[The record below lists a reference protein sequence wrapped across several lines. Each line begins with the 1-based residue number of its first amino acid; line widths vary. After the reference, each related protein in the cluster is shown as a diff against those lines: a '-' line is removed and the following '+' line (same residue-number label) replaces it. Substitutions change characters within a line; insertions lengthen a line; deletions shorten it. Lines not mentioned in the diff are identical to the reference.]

1 MRIAISGTACQG
13 KTTLIKDFLEQWPSY
28 KTPKKTYRDIIKE
41 NNLDH
46 SSKTNKKTQWDI
58 LNFMIEEQQK
68 HRTGQNVIFD
78 RCPLDN
84 LIYSMWAVEQ
94 PDNDIDE
101 EFVKKC
107 IPLVRESFRNLDVIF
122 FTPITKVAP
131 VVVEEDDLR
140 DTDAE
145 IIESI
150 DNIFKAVHREHEH
163 NPKTTFFIT
172 DDKPAIIEVFGSR
185 HERIQLLKLYIDAEG
200 DAQDTGNILDEE
212 TLAEMKKLQEVWKDV
227 DPEEN
232 SLIKKQIEK
241 KIKEDK
247 RKERLNNYR

>member
-13 KTTLIKDFLEQWPSY
+13 KTTLIKDFLDQWSTY

-41 NNLDH
+41 KDLAH
-46 SSKTNKKTQWDI
+46 SSKTNKATQWDI

-68 HRTGQNVIFD
+68 YRTGDNVIFD

-94 PDNDIDE
+94 PNNDIDE

-107 IPLVRESFRNLDVIF
+107 IPLVRESFRNLDIIF

-131 VVVEEDDLR
+131 VKIEEDDLR
-140 DTDAE
+140 DTNAE

-185 HERIQLLKLYIDAEG
+185 TERIELLKLYIDADG
-200 DAQDTGNILDEE
+200 GAQDPGNILDEE
-212 TLAEMKKLQEVWKDV
+212 TLKEMEKLQEVWKDV
-227 DPEEN
+227 DPEEH
-232 SLIKKQIEK
+232 SLIKKEMDK
-241 KIKEDK
+241 KTAEDK
-247 RKERLNNYR
+247 RLGRLNTYR